1 MLSSCGLSS
10 ESDQTVE
17 ENSQG
22 NQEGTTD
29 EIAIDSEYTIQFAH
43 VVNPSTAKGQAADY
57 FAERLEEQ
65 TDGRIAVT
73 VYPDSQLGSDR
84 EITEQIQSGTIQMN
98 APFTG
103 VMPAF
108 VPQYQVYDLPYLFE
122 TRKMAYTMSN
132 GELGEM
138 MDDYLLEAGLR
149 GLGFWDGGFKQLT
162 TSTHA
167 IESIED
173 LSGLT
178 MRVSQSPLL
187 MSQFQSWGAT
197 GVSVDF
203 SELYTSLQQGTV
215 DGQENPLSNIVSQN
229 LYEAQSFLTYSDHG
243 YMGYVL
249 MISDSFYQDLPGD
262 LQVIIEEV
270 ADETTEWQFQQSLAS
285 DAPMLKRKKTGIE
298 INELSEEVK
307 FELREAS
314 ETVYDEFV
322 NSVEGAEDMLQLFD

>member
-1 MLSSCGLSS
+1 
-10 ESDQTVE
+10 
-17 ENSQG
+17 
-22 NQEGTTD
+22 
-29 EIAIDSEYTIQFAH
+29 
-43 VVNPSTAKGQAADY
+43 
-57 FAERLEEQ
+57 
-65 TDGRIAVT
+65 
-73 VYPDSQLGSDR
+73 
-84 EITEQIQSGTIQMN
+84 
-98 APFTG
+98 
-103 VMPAF
+103 
-108 VPQYQVYDLPYLFE
+108 
-122 TRKMAYTMSN
+122 MSN

-285 DAPMLKRKKTGIE
+285 DAPMLKR
-298 INELSEEVK
+298 
-307 FELREAS
+307 
-314 ETVYDEFV
+314 
-322 NSVEGAEDMLQLFD
+322 

>member
-1 MLSSCGLSS
+1 MKKSVIIGMVASGCLVLSSCGLSS

-122 TRKMAYTMSN
+122 TRKMPILCPTEN
-132 GELGEM
+132 
-138 MDDYLLEAGLR
+138 LE
-149 GLGFWDGGFKQLT
+149 K
-162 TSTHA
+162 
-167 IESIED
+167 
-173 LSGLT
+173 
-178 MRVSQSPLL
+178 
-187 MSQFQSWGAT
+187 
-197 GVSVDF
+197 
-203 SELYTSLQQGTV
+203 
-215 DGQENPLSNIVSQN
+215 
-229 LYEAQSFLTYSDHG
+229 
-243 YMGYVL
+243 
-249 MISDSFYQDLPGD
+249 
-262 LQVIIEEV
+262 
-270 ADETTEWQFQQSLAS
+270 
-285 DAPMLKRKKTGIE
+285 
-298 INELSEEVK
+298 
-307 FELREAS
+307 
-314 ETVYDEFV
+314 
-322 NSVEGAEDMLQLFD
+322 